1 MPGVVPH
8 FIFCVNKGKAMKSR
22 GALTRT
28 LIVVVGALFAASRA
42 AGSEAALPDPS
53 KLPELSDVVEVQVI
67 PSEIILT
74 DTRYPR
80 RILVSGWLK
89 DGYRIDLT
97 SFAEIVSVNGN
108 IKVDENGFLHPLED
122 GRTKVEIRA
131 AGRQVELPVTVKGLR
146 EPRQVSFVRDVMPV
160 LNKMGCTA
168 GACHGAAKGKNGF
181 KLSLRGYDP
190 EFDYHALIHD
200 LSGRR
205 FNRSAPSQSLMLA
218 KPTQEI
224 PHGGGQRFEIG
235 SRYYGILLDW
245 ISEGVKFG
253 NAEAAE
259 VQHLEVFPNDIL
271 MKRPGLT
278 QQVLVLARY
287 SDGTLRDITREAVF
301 KTTDGTVADVSAE
314 GVITSSRKG
323 EVALLVRY
331 EGRFSDVTVTVLED
345 RPGYAWKAPPQ
356 YNYIDRYV
364 DEKLKRLRILPSAL
378 ATDSEF
384 LRRVSLDLT
393 GIPPTAARVRFFL
406 KNKTPSRAKRS
417 QLIDELMASTEFINH
432 WTLKWADLLQNNR
445 KYLGVKG
452 VWSFRHW
459 IRQSI
464 ARNKPYDQF
473 VRELITARGSSFR
486 NPPASYYRVS
496 REPKKAMETTT
507 QLFLGVRMVCA
518 QCHDHPFEKW
528 TQNQYFQLSAFFGGI
543 AVKEGMDSED
553 EVVYL
558 KREDNQ
564 VKHPK
569 TGQVLVPR
577 FPFNH
582 SDQEGARKNNL
593 EAVAEWVTSGENPF
607 FAMAIANRLWS
618 YFFGRGI
625 IDPVDDIRS
634 TNPAT
639 NALLLKALTED
650 MNDHKFDLQYFIRT
664 IVNSRTYQLSFR
676 SNEWNAD
683 DNIFYSH
690 TTPRRLTA
698 EQLMDAVSVATGSV
712 MKFKDVPK
720 DSRAAALPDP
730 HVGKDGFLDIFG
742 RPSRESPTEGDRRS
756 DISMVQTLNLIN
768 GPTVAD
774 AVADA
779 NGRVARLLVSG
790 ASEEELIEE
799 LYLSTLSRPPDPSEL
814 QGSVQ
819 YLRNGE
825 NKAERA
831 QDVLWALLNS
841 SAFLFNH

>member
-1 MPGVVPH
+1 MRLREALN
-8 FIFCVNKGKAMKSR
+8 FIFFV
-22 GALTRT
+22 LF
-28 LIVVVGALFAASRA
+28 GALFAAGQA
-42 AGSEAALPDPS
+42 AAREAARPDPA
-53 KLPELSDVVEVQVI
+53 KLPELNEVVDVQVI
-67 PSEIILT
+67 PPEMILS
-74 DTRYPR
+74 DPRYPR
-80 RILVSGWLK
+80 RILVSGRLK

-97 SFAEIVSVNGN
+97 SLAQITPVNGN
-108 IKVDENGFLHPLED
+108 VKMDENGFLHPLED
-122 GRTKVEIRA
+122 GQTRVEIRV
-131 AGRQVELPVTVKGLR
+131 AGRQVELPVTVQGLQ
-146 EPRQVSFVRDVMPV
+146 EPRRVSFVRDVMPV
-160 LNKMGCTA
+160 LNKAGCTA

-224 PHGGGQRFEIG
+224 PHGGGQRFEVG

-245 ISEGVKFG
+245 ISGGVKFG
-253 NAEAAE
+253 DAESAK
-259 VQHLEVFPNDIL
+259 VQQLEVFPDDIL
-271 MKRPGLT
+271 MKRPELT

-287 SDGTLRDITREAVF
+287 SDGTLRDVTHEAVF
-301 KTTDGTVADVSAE
+301 RTTDGTVADVSAE

-331 EGRFSDVTVTVLED
+331 EGRFSDVTVTVLEEG
-345 RPGYAWKAPPQ
+345 PGYAWKAPPQ

-378 ATDSEF
+378 ASDAEF
-384 LRRVSLDLT
+384 MRRVSLDLT
-393 GIPPTAARVRFFL
+393 GIPPTPARVRAFL
-406 KNKTPSRAKRS
+406 QDKTPSRAKRS
-417 QLIDELMASTEFINH
+417 RLIDELMASPEFIDH

-486 NPPASYYRVS
+486 NPPASYYRVT

-528 TQNQYFQLSAFFGGI
+528 TQNQYYQLSAFFGGI
-543 AVKEGMDSED
+543 AVKEGMDSEE

-569 TGQVLVPR
+569 TDQVMAPR
-577 FPFNH
+577 FPFRH
-582 SDQEGARKNNL
+582 SDQEGAREDRL
-593 EAVAEWVTSGENPF
+593 EAVADWLTAKENPF
-607 FAMAIANRLWS
+607 FAMAISNRLWS

-634 TNPAT
+634 SNPAT
-639 NALLLKALTED
+639 NAPLLQALTED
-650 MNDHKFDLQYFIRT
+650 LKEHHFDLQYLIRT

-676 SNEWNAD
+676 ANNWNVD
-683 DNIFYSH
+683 DDTFFSH
-690 TTPRRLTA
+690 ATPRRLTA
-698 EQLMDAVSVATGSV
+698 EQLMDAISVATGSA
-712 MKFKDVPK
+712 MKFDGVPK
-720 DSRAAALPDP
+720 EARAVALPGP
-730 HVGKDGFLDIFG
+730 HVGKDGFLDVFG
-742 RPSRESPTEGDRRS
+742 RPARESPTEGDRRS
-756 DISMVQTLNLIN
+756 DISMTQTLNLIN

-790 ASEEELIEE
+790 ASEEELIED
-799 LYLSTLSRPPDPSEL
+799 LYLATLSRPPAASEL
-814 QGSVQ
+814 QGGVQ
-819 YLRNGE
+819 YLRKGGNR
-825 NKAERA
+825 AERA
-831 QDVLWALLNS
+831 QDMLWALLNS